1 MKVRNGLRVI
11 GAVPGEDSAW
21 NIYFENNSK
30 QRSASVTAYVKE
42 SFKYT
47 RSIRFVP
54 SVISYNHLFH
64 SGFFWFF
71 IVTNL
76 IKEQYM
82 YIYSGSF
89 FKPHI
94 KFASR
99 EKMLAFRQDYKC
111 G

>member
-54 SVISYNHLFH
+54 SVILYNHF
-64 SGFFWFF
+64 SFGVFFFG
-71 IVTNL
+71 L
-76 IKEQYM
+76 
-82 YIYSGSF
+82 
-89 FKPHI
+89 
-94 KFASR
+94 
-99 EKMLAFRQDYKC
+99 LL
-111 G
+111 